1 MYGEWISY
9 WAKQSPANVAVIL
22 PRAAIGYA
30 TFEGHINKV
39 AARLGALALPPGSR
53 VAVHVADVYLHWL
66 LVLAL
71 DRLGIASASLDT
83 LASDDP
89 VFAALKPDLV
99 FSDVGSAA
107 GTPARMVAISQEWFA
122 EAMRLSPCVPLP
134 RRPADEV
141 VRIFASSGTTGTPKL
156 MALTRAQVA
165 ARVDAQRLSFAAGAA
180 SRASVLIGP
189 STGGGFAY
197 TLAFWSAGGSVVL
210 NLKFARSPGDAL
222 LRTRPSHL
230 FLATG
235 TLLSLVRGPAAIARP
250 LPSMEVH
257 VVGSTLP
264 RALAAE
270 ARRVLSP
277 NLAVKYGAT
286 EAPGVAVGSGAL
298 LEQYE
303 GTAGHVLPTAAAE
316 AVDGEGRVLPPGT
329 TGLLRVRS
337 AGMVTQYLN
346 EPTHGDSPLRD
357 GWFYPGD
364 IGSVSA
370 DGLLLV
376 HGRASDLLNI
386 GGEKFSPQAF
396 EDMALGCAG
405 IRDAA
410 AFSVPDRFGVETP
423 FIAVVRGAD
432 HKPGELMGKLKARW
446 PTLRGVQVAFVRQ
459 IPRNGMGKIE
469 RQRLRQQAMAAMT
482 QAAPN

>member
-9 WAKQSPANVAVIL
+9 WAKQTPGSVAVVL

-39 AARLGALALPPGSR
+39 ASRLGALALPPGGR

-71 DRLGIASASLDT
+71 DRLGIASASLET
-83 LASDDP
+83 LGSGAP
-89 VFAALKPDLV
+89 VLAALKPDLV
-99 FSDVGSAA
+99 LSDAGSAA
-107 GTPARMVAISQEWFA
+107 STLVGTVAISQEWFA
-122 EAMRLSPCVPLP
+122 ETMRLPPSAPPPL
-134 RRPADEV
+134 RPADEV

-197 TLAFWSAGGSVVL
+197 TLAFWSSGGSVVL
-210 NLKFARSPGDAL
+210 NLKYASSPGDAL
-222 LRTRPSHL
+222 LRTQPSHL

-235 TLLSLVRGPAAIARP
+235 TLLALVRGPVAIARP

-270 ARRVLSP
+270 TRRVLSP

-303 GTAGHVLPTAAAE
+303 GTAGYVLPTAAVE

-329 TGLLRVRS
+329 TGLLRVRA
-337 AGMVTQYLN
+337 AGMVTRYLN
-346 EPTHGDSPLRD
+346 EPTQGDSPLRD

-364 IGSVSA
+364 IGSVTV

-376 HGRASDLLNI
+376 QGRASEVLNI
-386 GGEKFSPQAF
+386 GGEKFSPQVF
-396 EDMALGCAG
+396 EEVALGCVG

-410 AFSVPDRFGVETP
+410 AFSVPDKFGVETP
-423 FIAVVRGAD
+423 VIAVVRGTD

-446 PTLRGVQVAFVRQ
+446 PGLRGMQVAVVGQ

-469 RQRLRQQAMAAMT
+469 RLRLRQQAMAAMT
-482 QAAPN
+482 QVAS